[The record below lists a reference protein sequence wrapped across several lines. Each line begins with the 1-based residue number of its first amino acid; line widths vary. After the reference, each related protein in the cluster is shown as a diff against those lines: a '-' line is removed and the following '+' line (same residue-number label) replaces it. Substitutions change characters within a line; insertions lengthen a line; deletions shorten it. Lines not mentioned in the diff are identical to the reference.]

1 MAPSTSILRKR
12 KTRRTGITFFL
23 LISLFEVSVSGV
35 GSRHR
40 TRKKLASRILS
51 SQFQCL
57 VTQQN
62 QKETYFAH
70 PSPLMPE
77 GDDDNADPEYI
88 QILQNYEQY
97 AQHGALDLE
106 DQERAEEEEEEEE
119 EEEDEEEEDED
130 HGEDEEY
137 VPAVELHGVSRNGPI
152 IHEALEYGVEEAG
165 YKRRRTGGG
174 EACSSTSQDN
184 EWSRSEIDG
193 LFCPICMEA
202 WTADGGHHI
211 CCLPCGH
218 IYGMSCINKW
228 LKQRKNS
235 GKGADWCKKEAEW
248 KKREAELHVKV
259 CQLSER
265 KIYLENLLKDMQSRP
280 SGAVKAGGNHQ
291 GRSVF
296 GQNFGSAFCGQE
308 SSRSFILQKE
318 FWLDGAR
325 LIDVDASS
333 EILLIVRRRSE
344 MGATSVL
351 TKMSLMPPHEKEDIF
366 LPSNMKVIKDLCIS
380 PSNGSLVLFASLGQK
395 LSVLRFDTVYINCC
409 FIFIFFIFS
418 LQPC

>member
-1 MAPSTSILRKR
+1 
-12 KTRRTGITFFL
+12 
-23 LISLFEVSVSGV
+23 
-35 GSRHR
+35 
-40 TRKKLASRILS
+40 
-51 SQFQCL
+51 
-57 VTQQN
+57 
-62 QKETYFAH
+62 
-70 PSPLMPE
+70 MPD

-395 LSVLRFDTVYINCC
+395 LSVLSLESNNIILAYDLPCMLGIVVGDRALNCRALLKVPLLKSC
-409 FIFIFFIFS
+409 LLFGKHMAKAALKLLRWFSVFFGGAYLNKGLNKVDFQLS
-418 LQPC
+418 HLFRCLKHFL